1 MAINSGWLDQMRSM
15 ADIGKWLDGA
25 DKKYDSIEESTKNIA
40 KNNRDAARALNGD
53 SGATTANSS
62 AGTVMNSPGMPQQ
75 PTVGTGPSAVVNP
88 GSRGAN
94 DMPKQPRIN
103 PGATVTGDGWEKS
116 PYADVKQF
124 PIIGDLLGPLVAAG
138 KMAYTAMPTVQQS
151 FDYEYLRNRAAF
163 SGMGGLSGSRQ
174 DQEESV
180 RALGKSVGQRGIQNS
195 PLDVYE
201 GLNQARNLG
210 SNTAGIGNSL
220 ALGTSLSPGI
230 GMVDAA
236 AALTGL
242 NSANSVNML
251 RMIGVNIRDTATGNM
266 RELNKIIEDLW
277 SMLNKQKR
285 GKSAITRDDIR
296 MSLQPGNA
304 LDSILQQYF
313 SSDPLTR
320 KIIEDGLFA
329 KAAGVSDL
337 SNEDQLVNAGV
348 IPDGI
353 KSKSR
358 RDTASGGVIATFT
371 DSIIQGFETANAVAR
386 AFSGTMEWLFNLPVL
401 KQFSEMFAM
410 SKGFLDTGVSVG
422 NGVGGTII
430 DFLTGI
436 PGMAEAGPTDARNMY
451 LVGEKGPELY
461 VPTKGQQRVI
471 GGGGPEFF
479 VPESDGHIIPNDKLH
494 FAGGM
499 HSGGGVTTKAVAGG
513 GHMHPEW
520 DKGTPHKH
528 GTQAYDK
535 SKSLLNG
542 TAAQKAQLREALI
555 AGGWKTEYDI
565 QNALAIIEHESGG
578 IPDRENFK
586 NRDVSYGL
594 FQVNMK
600 NDWGGGPDEEMGKRR
615 LANYHQYGVNN
626 YWDLYDPVKNARV
639 AWAISS
645 QGRKFHPN
653 WSTAKKAGLD
663 GPWGNPRGK
672 NSGALGWVEGKFNQ
686 TTAAVGDAVGD
697 ATSWVANTATGI
709 FNKVKDGVEVADAL
723 KDFLSRLTKEFPN
736 QLKLAGVREAGGPVS
751 ASGGSGGSGYNINYG
766 GVTIQVTGSGN
777 WDERKLAQELKKTLD
792 YDNLIRKAAHH

>member
-75 PTVGTGPSAVVNP
+75 PTVGTGPGAVVNP

-94 DMPKQPRIN
+94 NQPLQPRVN
-103 PGATVTGDGWEKS
+103 PGAVVTGDGWEKS
-116 PYADVKQF
+116 PFADVKQF
-124 PIIGDLLGPLVAAG
+124 PIIGDLLGKLVEPA

-201 GLNQARNLG
+201 ALNQSRNLG

-220 ALGTSLSPGI
+220 ATATSLSPGI

-236 AALTGL
+236 GALTGL
-242 NSANSVNML
+242 NSASSVNML

-277 SMLNKQKR
+277 STLNRQKR
-285 GKSAITRDDIR
+285 GKAPITRNDIR

-304 LDSILQQYF
+304 LDSLLQQYF
-313 SSDPLTR
+313 SGDPLTR

-337 SNEDQLVNAGV
+337 TSEDQLVNAGV

-371 DSIIQGFETANAVAR
+371 DAIIQGFETANAVAR
-386 AFSGTMEWLFNLPVL
+386 ALSGTIETLFSLPGL
-401 KQFSEMFAM
+401 SHFANIFAGM
-410 SKGFLDTGVSVG
+410 KGFLDTGVTVG
-422 NGVGGTII
+422 NGVGGTVI
-430 DFLTGI
+430 DFLSGI
-436 PGMAEAGPTDARNMY
+436 PGMAEGGATDARNMY
-451 LVGEKGPELY
+451 LVGERGPELY
-461 VPTKGQQRVI
+461 VPQAGQQRVI
-471 GGGGPEFF
+471 GQGGPELF
-479 VPESDGHIIPNDKLH
+479 VPESDGHIIPNHKLN

-499 HSGGGVTTKAVAGG
+499 HEGGGVTTKAVAGG

-528 GTQAYDK
+528 GTRMYDK

-542 TAAQKAQLREALI
+542 TPAQQAKLREHLI

-565 QNALAIIEHESGG
+565 QNALSIIKHESGG
-578 IPDRENFK
+578 IPDRENFEGP
-586 NRDVSYGL
+586 DVSYGL
-594 FQVNMK
+594 FQINMK
-600 NDWGGGPDEEMGKRR
+600 NDWSGGKNENMGKNRM
-615 LANYHQYGVNN
+615 AKYGQYGVHN
-626 YWDLYDPVKNARV
+626 YWDLYDPVKNAKV
-639 AWAISS
+639 AWATSS
-645 QGRKFHPN
+645 QGRQFEA
-653 WSTAKKAGLD
+653 WSTKHKAGLA
-663 GPWGNPRGK
+663 GPFGNPRGK
-672 NSGALGWVEGKFNQ
+672 NSGVAGWVEGTFNKA
-686 TTAAVGDAVGD
+686 TDAVGD
-697 ATSWVANTATGI
+697 AAGWVANKATGI
-709 FNKVKDGVEVADAL
+709 FNKVTDTAGIANAL
-723 KDFLSRLTKEFPN
+723 KDFLSALTNEFPK
-736 QLKLAGVREAGGPVS
+736 QLQLAGVREGGGPVTT
-751 ASGGSGGSGYNINYG
+751 GGASGGSGYNINYG

-777 WDERKLAQELKKTLD
+777 WDEKKLAQELKKTLD